1 MIVELS
7 PFTLTHVQE
16 AYAVISKFLAPTP
29 LEPSIAL
36 SHNGREVYLKLE
48 CNQPQAHSFKIRGAL
63 NKISS
68 LTEDERRLGI
78 AAISSGNH
86 GVAVSCASKWLGVT
100 TPEIIVPRT
109 APQAKLDAIRF
120 YGGKVVLLG
129 DNYDEAHIQGEEY
142 LKTQSKTVVD
152 AYVEDVKIFGGQGT
166 IVLELLQQNPNI
178 DTIVVPIGGGG
189 LIGGVAVAAKGMNPN
204 IRVIG
209 VQTDACPAM
218 VDSIADGVCYT
229 ERESKES
236 RCSALVGGVG
246 IRGYEICKSLVDDI
260 ILVTEDEILDS
271 LHYAMMTERQIIE
284 PSSAVVLAAER
295 FHRDAVGGNCVALI
309 VSGGNVDGDMILEV
323 AQYRAK

>member
-1 MIVELS
+1 MELK
-7 PFTLTHVQE
+7 PFTLEDVQD
-16 AYAVISKFLAPTP
+16 AYGRIAPFIAPTP
-29 LEPSIAL
+29 LEQSITL
-36 SHNGREVYLKLE
+36 SNNNREVYLKLE

-63 NKISS
+63 NKIAS
-68 LTEDERRLGI
+68 LTQIEREQGV

-86 GVAVSCASKWLGVT
+86 GIAVCCASKWLDLPA
-100 TPEIIVPRT
+100 PEIIIPRT
-109 APQAKLDAIRF
+109 TPQTKIDTIKF

-129 DNYDEAHIQGEEY
+129 DNYDEAHTQGEEY
-142 LKTQSKTVVD
+142 LKRQSKTVVD
-152 AYVEDVKIFGGQGT
+152 AYFEDVRIFAGQGT
-166 IVLELLQQNPNI
+166 VALELLKQNPNI

-189 LIGGVAVAAKGMNPN
+189 LVGGIAVAAKGINPN

-229 ERESKES
+229 ERDSKES
-236 RCSALVGGVG
+236 RCAALVGGVG
-246 IRGYEICKSLVDDI
+246 IRGYEICKTMVDDI

-295 FHRDAVGGNCVALI
+295 FHRDAVGGRCVALV
-309 VSGGNVDGDMILEV
+309 VSGGNVDSDMILEV
-323 AQYRAK
+323 ANIPN